1 VERSLTALRD
11 VVATI
16 AGVIRTRFAPSPT
29 GDLHVGGAWTALAAW
44 ALARSA
50 ADGASVMRVEDIDT
64 PRVVAGSEERI
75 FDDLAWLGLDY
86 DEHYTQSKRLPVYE
100 DALAK
105 LEAAGLTYA
114 CDCSRAEIARAASA
128 PHPGEELVYPGTCRD
143 APPDREMKRAPAIRL
158 RVPVGS
164 TVAFEDAVRGPIE
177 QRIDVDV
184 GDFVLRRGDG
194 VFAYQLVVALDDA
207 LAKITDVIRADDLLA
222 STPRQIL
229 LLRLLGFSDSD
240 IPRYAHVPLVVASDG
255 ERLAKRTRGSTIREL
270 RERGLPR
277 DEIIGELAH
286 GLGLVRGDRRPLSPR
301 DVARELE
308 SPSAWRKDPWRL
320 PAAWTS

>member
-1 VERSLTALRD
+1 VTTA
-11 VVATI
+11 
-16 AGVIRTRFAPSPT
+16 IRTRFAPSPT
-29 GDLHVGGAWTALAAW
+29 GDLHVGGAWTALASW
-44 ALARSA
+44 ALARRDPA
-50 ADGASVMRVEDIDT
+50 GASIMRVEDIDT
-64 PRVVAGSEERI
+64 PRVVAGSEARI
-75 FDDLAWLGLDY
+75 LDDLAWLGFDY
-86 DEHYTQSKRLPVYE
+86 DEHHTQSKRSAVYE

-105 LEAAGLTYA
+105 LEAAGLTYE

-158 RVPVGS
+158 RVPERS
-164 TVAFEDAVRGPIE
+164 TVAFDDAVRGRVE
-177 QRIDVDV
+177 QHIDTEV

-207 LAKITDVIRADDLLA
+207 LMKITDVVRADDLLA

-229 LLRLLGFSDSD
+229 LLRLLGFADAD

-270 RERGLPR
+270 RDRDVSR
-277 DEIIGELAH
+277 DEIIGELAS
-286 GLGLVRGDRRPLSPR
+286 GLGLVRGESRAMSPR
-301 DVARELE
+301 EVADQLE
-308 SPSAWRKDPWRL
+308 PPSTWRRDAWPL
-320 PAAWTS
+320 PAHWTT